1 MNLKKG
7 LLVQKYFLF
16 LLIGILLPLSAPA
29 EKPEFWFPV
38 GEKLTYAV
46 KWGPWTV
53 GHSTLWTEWIQEDGR
68 DLLAIRVRTRSTRV
82 LDKLFRV
89 DDFLESVVDPVT
101 FLPIRFIKRLNEGR
115 YRLNEVT
122 TFDHQKKMAHWQHL
136 LRDSHEDFA
145 IKADTRDLL
154 SFMFFMRSQAWEEY
168 KGYYF
173 HVMADEKLYD
183 LYVMVHGY
191 DDIKLPEFGKIRSL
205 KMEPEAAFHGLFV
218 RVGRIEVWISVDKRA
233 LLIKGTAIVPF
244 PIGTIKI
251 VLDKVEGPGDDFWS
265 HPPADRD

>member
-1 MNLKKG
+1 MR
-7 LLVQKYFLF
+7 KYWLF
-16 LLIGILLPLSAPA
+16 LVIGLLLPLSALA
-29 EKPEFWFPV
+29 EKPKFWFPV

-46 KWGPWTV
+46 RWGPWTV
-53 GHSTLWTEWIQEDGR
+53 GYSTVWTEWIQENGR
-68 DLLAIRVRTRSTRV
+68 DLLAIRVRSRSTSM

-101 FLPIRFIKRLNEGR
+101 FLPIRFVKRLSEGR

-154 SFMFFMRSQAWEEY
+154 SFMFFMRLQAWEEY

-183 LYVMVHGY
+183 LYVMVHEY
-191 DDIKLPEFGKIRSL
+191 ENVNLPEFGKVRSL
-205 KMEPEAAFHGLFV
+205 KMIPEAAFQGLFV
-218 RVGRIEVWISVDKRA
+218 RAGRLKVWVSADKRC
-233 LLIKGTAIVPF
+233 LLTKATAIVPF

-251 VLDKVEGPGDDFWS
+251 ILDKVAGPGDDFWS
-265 HPPADRD
+265 NPPADRD